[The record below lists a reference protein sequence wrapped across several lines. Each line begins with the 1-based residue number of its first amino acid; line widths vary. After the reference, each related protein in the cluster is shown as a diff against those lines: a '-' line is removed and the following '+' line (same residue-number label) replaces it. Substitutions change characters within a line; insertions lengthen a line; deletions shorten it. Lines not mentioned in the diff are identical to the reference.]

1 MFVRGTDYR
10 WVPTIAAAIAW
21 LTWLARLFVT
31 RARDGMR
38 ARAAES
44 WPTAEA
50 RVETF
55 YVVNDSGRNRG
66 LRYLPVL
73 QYSYTVDGERYS
85 GEFNLGVFEAD
96 RDTATDVG
104 KHWVGERILIR
115 YKPLSPRTSAWLKQ
129 DGAPEGVR
137 SAAPE
142 TVDKSIIDP
151 DLNH

>member
-10 WVPTIAAAIAW
+10 WLPTIAAAVAA
-21 LTWLARLFVT
+21 LTWFARLFWVRVT
-31 RARDGMR
+31 DRMR
-38 ARAAES
+38 ALAAGG

-50 RVETF
+50 LVETF
-55 YVVNDSGRNRG
+55 YVVNDSRRNRG

-96 RDTATDVG
+96 RDTATDIA

-115 YKPLSPRTSAWLKQ
+115 YKPLSPGTSAWLKQ

-142 TVDKSIIDP
+142 PWIIRS
-151 DLNH
+151 LILI